1 MLTMDSFAC
10 PYWAD
15 QLWFWE
21 HQNPGWN
28 GWDIKF
34 QKLLMK
40 GLLCKH
46 SQRWQAGFV
55 WGIYCTGNR
64 FQACLLD
71 TWAYQKLFSC
81 HIAFAA
87 GASAWVSSESKNI
100 FLLKW
105 INSWRYSIVNEWH
118 VMKLSPEWY

>member
-1 MLTMDSFAC
+1 MPTMDFFWLSWLSRPILVLRAPKSELKRLRYHIPKIANERYTVQALSKLAGWFLC
-10 PYWAD
+10 EGYTVQEIDFWC
-15 QLWFWE
+15 LW
-21 HQNPGWN
+21 
-28 GWDIKF
+28 
-34 QKLLMK
+34 
-40 GLLCKH
+40 
-46 SQRWQAGFV
+46 
-55 WGIYCTGNR
+55 Y
-64 FQACLLD
+64 
-71 TWAYQKLFSC
+71 TWAYQKLFSF